1 MLHSSIFYLYVC
13 KAKNN
18 AREGISLK
26 KVLCLCNQTKNLQS
40 NRNTETENELR
51 KQNRKQKQLKTN
63 LKAMKTSN
71 VQKTENRP
79 IKKTISFLS
88 IKLGQTDLM
97 IGCWMSQMGASSRHF
112 QKRIS
117 TTNF

>member
-1 MLHSSIFYLYVC
+1 VLHGSIFYLYVC
-13 KAKNN
+13 NAKNN
-18 AREGISLK
+18 VREGISLK
-26 KVLCLCNQTKNLQS
+26 KVLYNCNQTKNLQS
-40 NRNTETENELR
+40 NR
-51 KQNRKQKQLKTN
+51 KQKQENSSGNKTGNRNNLETN
-63 LKAMKTSN
+63 LRAMKTSN

-97 IGCWMSQMGASSRHF
+97 IGCWMSQIGASSRHI